1 MDMTFE
7 EKNERYRV
15 ANELLKVTNYIS
27 DSELAQLK
35 GIIDNCYKRYKNLKA
50 KDVWYA
56 R

>member
-7 EKNERYRV
+7 EKNERYQA
-15 ANELLKVTNYIS
+15 ANKLLKVTNYIS
-27 DSELAQLK
+27 DSELVQLK
-35 GIIDNCYKRYKNLKA
+35 DIINNCYERYKNLKA